1 MVRILFFSSWG
12 ENNLDVSVDFV
23 VVFLLLGCF
32 WVFNIDQNILLSSRN
47 DSWSVFSRSDKT

>member
-32 WVFNIDQNILLSSRN
+32 GVFNIDQNILLSSRN

>member
-32 WVFNIDQNILLSSRN
+32 WVFSIDQNILLSSRN